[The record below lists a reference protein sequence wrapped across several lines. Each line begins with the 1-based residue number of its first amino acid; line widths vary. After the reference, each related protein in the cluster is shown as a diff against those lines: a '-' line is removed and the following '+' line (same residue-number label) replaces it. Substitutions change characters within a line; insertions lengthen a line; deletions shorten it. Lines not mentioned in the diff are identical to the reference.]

1 MSLLTQASPGGFRHW
16 RLKIKAYPSGI
27 FASCWGMRDGGRR
40 HCHWHHLGVCFK
52 VIIKFLTE
60 LLECRGKRSGCRIN
74 VLLRPLDAQPVPCL
88 YLAIKIWDRIPY
100 PTPSV
105 CVYTVVTSTG
115 TIDCWGS
122 DLVLGMLLF
131 IVCKIALAAVKHKL
145 KQSLNV
151 REKLRV
157 REPEN

>member
-16 RLKIKAYPSGI
+16 RLKIKAYPSGV
-27 FASCWGMRDGGRR
+27 FASCWGMREGGRR
-40 HCHWHHLGVCFK
+40 HCHWHHLRVCFK

-74 VLLRPLDAQPVPCL
+74 VFLRPLVRCSTCPLLVSCHQDLGQDTLPDPLC
-88 YLAIKIWDRIPY
+88 
-100 PTPSV
+100 V
-105 CVYTVVTSTG
+105 CVYIRLSPVQLRWIV
-115 TIDCWGS
+115 WGS

-151 REKLRV
+151 RERLRV
-157 REPEN
+157 